1 MLEKG
6 ADPNAKDK
14 DSWTPLH
21 RATFEGH
28 VEVVRLLLE
37 HRADPTVKNILRKTP
52 LDVARAWGHGEV
64 VSVIE
69 EWLRRGKRPPQQREA
84 AETRPSGEASQKA
97 VPLPTA
103 QPPPTQ
109 PPLPHAALVV
119 SSPPPVDVELV
130 EHLSGEAVRYA
141 PVSFSGPSF
150 DVLELG
156 LSGCMFLD
164 VAPTSAYTVAC

>member
-1 MLEKG
+1 VERVRKMLEKG

-37 HRADPTVKNILRKTP
+37 HRADQTVKNILRKTP

-69 EWLRRGKRPPQQREA
+69 EWLQRE
-84 AETRPSGEASQKA
+84 ETAPATGGGRNPDLGEASQKS
-97 VPLPTA
+97 VPLSTA
-103 QPPPTQ
+103 QPPTQ
-109 PPLPHAALVV
+109 PPPPHAALVV
-119 SSPPPVDVELV
+119 SSPPPVDVDWW
-130 EHLSGEAVRYA
+130 SISRGEAVRYA
-141 PVSFSGPSF
+141 PVSFSGPPSMCWS
-150 DVLELG
+150 LG
-156 LSGCMFLD
+156 CL
-164 VAPTSAYTVAC
+164 AACS

>member
-1 MLEKG
+1 VERVRKMLEKG

-14 DSWTPLH
+14 DRWTPLH

-28 VEVVRLLLE
+28 VEVVRVLLE
-37 HRADPTVKNILRKTP
+37 HRADQTVKNILRKTP
-52 LDVARAWGHGEV
+52 LEVARAWGHGEV

-97 VPLPTA
+97 VPLSTA

-109 PPLPHAALVV
+109 PPPPHSALVV
-119 SSPPPVDVELV
+119 SSPPPVDVDWWSISRGRPCGTRRF
-130 EHLSGEAVRYA
+130 LSLA
-141 PVSFSGPSF
+141 PPSMCWS
-150 DVLELG
+150 LG
-156 LSGCMFLD
+156 CL
-164 VAPTSAYTVAC
+164 AACS